1 MVALV
6 AIGGPVVL
14 ALLYWWLSAA
24 TDRRTARSME
34 RYGSALGVLGD
45 VSRRTEAGAPIHI
58 PSPDE
63 IAQPHIEFDPELS
76 SATRA
81 EEAAPARAEERIAE
95 PSSLAEPIGDVGPP
109 LKIERMPLFDDLP
122 SIPNVRETTG
132 SVVDPN
138 ATAAALGRMVAR
150 SRFNRE
156 YGVVADGRRTTDIE
170 ARVRLRAPTV
180 PLLFGADDVDAL
192 DDVTTTVPAVDLAR
206 IDGRHGPRQ
215 RELRVGPRS
224 GTRRRHEL
232 AAAGVVAALV
242 IAGALVVLL
251 DHSPTNVAT
260 RPGVTTSSAPGKGG
274 ATKAKSTTTTT
285 TTPTPTV
292 LDPTSTTNLLV
303 TYVVPKATYTLVFSA
318 TAPCWLG
325 AQRRT
330 NGSYLWMDTL
340 QAGTSTSY
348 SATGPRLI
356 RLGAPR
362 AVSIKLNGIPV
373 ALPPGNIA
381 SYVIKLVVPKST

>member
-14 ALLYWWLSAA
+14 ALLYWWMSAA

-45 VSRRTEAGAPIHI
+45 VSRRTEAAAPIHT

-63 IAQPHIEFDPELS
+63 IAQPHVEFDPELS

-81 EEAAPARAEERIAE
+81 EEAALARTEERIAE
-95 PSSLAEPIGDVGPP
+95 PLTLAEPIGDLGPP

-122 SIPNVRETTG
+122 SVPNARETAG

-156 YGVVADGRRTTDIE
+156 YGVTADDRRTTDIG
-170 ARVRLRAPTV
+170 ARVHLSAPTV
-180 PLLFGADDVDAL
+180 PLLFGADDVDAF
-192 DDVTTTVPAVDLAR
+192 DDVTTAVPAVDLAR

-215 RELRVGPRS
+215 RELRVGPPS
-224 GTRRRHEL
+224 GSKRRHEL
-232 AAAGVVAALV
+232 AAALVVGALV
-242 IAGALVVLL
+242 IAGALVVSLG
-251 DHSPTNVAT
+251 HSPKHVAT
-260 RPGVTTSSAPGKGG
+260 RPGVTTSSAPGSGG

-285 TTPTPTV
+285 TTPTA

-303 TYVVPKATYTLVFSA
+303 TYLVPKATYTLVFSA

-325 AQRRT
+325 AQGRT
-330 NGSYLWMDTL
+330 NGTYLWMDTL

-356 RLGAPR
+356 HLGAPR
-362 AVSIKLNGIPV
+362 AVSIKFNGIPV
-373 ALPPGNIA
+373 ALPSANIQ